1 MAVRLTAA
9 VPVVLVVTSDTL
21 AKPVSMALSRPVNVT
36 DAVPLQAF
44 P

>member
-9 VPVVLVVTSDTL
+9 VPVALVVTRDTL

-36 DAVPLQAF
+36 DAVPVQEL